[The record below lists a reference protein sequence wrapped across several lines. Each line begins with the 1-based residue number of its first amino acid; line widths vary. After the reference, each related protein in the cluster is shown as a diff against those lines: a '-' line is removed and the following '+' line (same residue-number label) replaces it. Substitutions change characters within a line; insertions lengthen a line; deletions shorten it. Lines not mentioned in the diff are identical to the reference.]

1 MKKFLDA
8 RLFYCYRV
16 RASDYFLKMMDSTA
30 FAYAGLT
37 GNSLLDQLGTDG
49 SRRLLAFSR
58 MVRLGANETLHAPGE
73 AVRHVYFPAGSVA
86 AACAADGAGAWVE
99 TALVGR
105 EGLVGLAALL
115 GERRATELALA
126 VLPGDAVRIE
136 AAALRTLFAESAE
149 WRRLVLRYYGA
160 LVRQVSRRAVCNSR
174 HRLSERLATWLL
186 ALCARA
192 DSDDLPL
199 TQETAA
205 RQLGVRRAGVNEC
218 VAYLEGLG
226 AVEHRRG
233 RLRVLSREAL
243 AAAACSCHAPLS
255 VEARWLES
263 VAMGV

>member
-1 MKKFLDA
+1 ME
-8 RLFYCYRV
+8 
-16 RASDYFLKMMDSTA
+16 STA

-37 GNSLLDQLGTDG
+37 GNSLLDQLDTDG

-58 MVRLGANETLHAPGE
+58 MVRLGSNETLHAPGE
-73 AVRHVYFPAGSVA
+73 AVRHVYFPAGCVA
-86 AACAADGAGAWVE
+86 AACAAGGAGASVE

-115 GERRATELALA
+115 GGRRATELALA
-126 VLPGDAVRIE
+126 VLPGDAVRVE

-160 LVRQVSRRAVCNSR
+160 LVRQVSLRAVCNTR
-174 HRLSERLATWLL
+174 HRLCERLATWLL
-186 ALCARA
+186 ALRGRA

-218 VAYLEGLG
+218 VAYLESLG
-226 AVEHRRG
+226 SVEHRRG

-243 AAAACSCHAPLS
+243 AAAACACHEPLN
-255 VEARWLES
+255 E
-263 VAMGV
+263 GVRRPERAAVLSPLRPRLT